1 MKLMKILSILILFF
15 ITSCVYNPQRPDIV
29 ESSSAQRV
37 QTVQTAIVV
46 DVKSIIISGD
56 RETGAIAGG
65 VIGAAAGQSITE
77 SDVESGIGGVIGG
90 IVGSSV
96 GSAIGNQI
104 TQKDAIELFLELESG
119 KVVSIIQAK
128 SQYEFQSGQ
137 SVRIVKSGGKSRVL
151 PN

>member
-1 MKLMKILSILILFF
+1 MKILSILILIL
-15 ITSCVYNPQRPDIV
+15 ITSCVNNPQRPDIV
-29 ESSSAQRV
+29 EPTSAQRI

-46 DVKSIIISGD
+46 DVKSIVISGD

-90 IVGSSV
+90 ILGSSV

-104 TQKDAIELFLELESG
+104 TQKDAIELFLELETG
-119 KVVSIIQAK
+119 KVISIIQAQ
-128 SQYEFQSGQ
+128 SQYTFQPGQ
-137 SVRIVKSGGKSRVL
+137 SVRIVRSGGKSRVL
-151 PN
+151 PD

>member
-1 MKLMKILSILILFF
+1 MKILSILILFF

-37 QTVQTAIVV
+37 QTVQAAIVV

-104 TQKDAIELFLELESG
+104 TQQKMLLNYFLNLNLARSFQLFKQ
-119 KVVSIIQAK
+119 KVNMNFRLAK
-128 SQYEFQSGQ
+128 

>member
-1 MKLMKILSILILFF
+1 MKILSILILFF

-56 RETGAIAGG
+56 RET
-65 VIGAAAGQSITE
+65 AAGQSITE

-128 SQYEFQSGQ
+128 SQYEFQAGQ

>member
-1 MKLMKILSILILFF
+1 MMKLMKILSILILFF

-65 VIGAAAGQSITE
+65 VIGGCIGLALGGYLYQEYLKKNQQNNSQPSPVVPDDIEIPENKSDSSDYSI
-77 SDVESGIGGVIGG
+77 
-90 IVGSSV
+90 
-96 GSAIGNQI
+96 
-104 TQKDAIELFLELESG
+104 
-119 KVVSIIQAK
+119 
-128 SQYEFQSGQ
+128 
-137 SVRIVKSGGKSRVL
+137 
-151 PN
+151 